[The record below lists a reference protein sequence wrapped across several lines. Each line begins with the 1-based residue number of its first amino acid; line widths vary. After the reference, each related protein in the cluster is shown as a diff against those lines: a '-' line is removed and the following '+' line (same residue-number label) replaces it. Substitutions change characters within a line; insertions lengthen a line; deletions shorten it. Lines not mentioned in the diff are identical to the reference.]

1 MMEGSK
7 DLFPDL
13 HRQEAIDLAQNAD
26 FANANNLQLYSTQ
39 VELLSDDAQVQQ

>member
-7 DLFPDL
+7 DLFLDL